1 MSQDY
6 DESLDWLNDID
17 PEDVRREANLLINS
31 ERRLRECGINHQDD
45 VDLGL
50 IYLILGK
57 MLITMND
64 GSTIVVS
71 DNYITDY

>member
-17 PEDVRREANLLINS
+17 PEDVKREANLLINS

>member
-6 DESLDWLNDID
+6 DESLDWLNNID